1 MFSMPDMPTPMTML
15 DHMTKRNKAM
25 MPAELASAVNLMAH
39 PIAAS
44 AAMSALGAGMA
55 GHAMGVWFGTLSGA
69 AAASRR
75 VFLQFAETE
84 APDVDAFRD
93 ALRTPALRATEAATA
108 LITDVETAAE
118 AASPKVRRLA
128 PKAKPGPRD
137 RKPAGGGAVVEET
150 FPAEPLQSLDAAPEP
165 TSEPTP
171 MPEPA
176 SGLTVEAPAADES
189 APEATLIEAAQ
200 ATDVSPAVEA
210 PEEIAA
216 GLRKPVAMDRPDVPD
231 DLKAISGIG
240 PKLEQV
246 LNGLGVWTYAQIAG
260 WSENEVG
267 WVDDHLGFKGRIGRD
282 DWIGQARG
290 LVAAIDGSP

>member
-1 MFSMPDMPTPMTML
+1 MFAMPDMPTPMTML
-15 DHMTKRNKAM
+15 DHMTKRTTAM

-69 AAASRR
+69 AAASQR

-93 ALRTPALRATEAATA
+93 ALRTPAMRATEAATA

-118 AASPKVRRLA
+118 TASPKVRRLS
-128 PKAKPGPRD
+128 PKAKPGSPD
-137 RKPAGGGAVVEET
+137 RKPAGDGAVVEKT
-150 FPAEPLQSLDAAPEP
+150 IPAEPPQALEAAPEP

-176 SGLTVEAPAADES
+176 SGLPAVAPAAAES
-189 APEATLIEAAQ
+189 APDATRMDAA
-200 ATDVSPAVEA
+200 PAPAETPAAEA

-216 GLRKPVAMDRPDVPD
+216 GPRQPAAVDRPDLPD
-231 DLKAISGIG
+231 DLKSISGIG

-246 LNGLGVWTYAQIAG
+246 LNGLGVWTYAQIAV
-260 WSENEVG
+260 WSEEEVG

-290 LVAAIDGSP
+290 LVAATDGSR